1 MNSPERIIRFG
12 EFTLDPANRRLCRG
26 NAPVELGGRY
36 LDALVLLASAPGE
49 LVTKE
54 RLHTEVWRGVPV
66 TDEALSQAIM
76 ALRRA
81 LGDDAARPRFIE
93 TVPRHGYR
101 FVGSLAEAEPQ
112 TSPLPADKPGD
123 DQSLSMTTGGIL
135 GALAAGLLVG
145 LAYGS
150 LASAM
155 ARGNGVSLVMV
166 LITVCVL
173 AALISGL
180 GVAVGIA
187 LAARHLGGRWWHR
200 ALGGAAGGMIVGGVA
215 RLIGLDTLRLL
226 LGHAPAFITG
236 AAEGLVMGAVA
247 GGASAALAWPLR
259 GRTLLP
265 IAVAGGAAGAAI
277 VISGGTL
284 MAGSLAALVSG
295 FPGAELSL
303 AWAQDPGRAALS
315 GAFEGA
321 VFTVLVCAGLARG
334 ARPRVTP
341 AP

>member
-12 EFTLDPANRRLCRG
+12 EFTLDPANRVLCRG

-36 LDALVLLASAPGE
+36 FDALVLLASAPGE
-49 LVTKE
+49 LVTKD
-54 RLHTEVWRGVPV
+54 RLHAEVWRGIPV

-101 FVGSLAEAEPQ
+101 FVGLVGETEPQ
-112 TSPLPADKPGD
+112 GPSHPADKPGD
-123 DQSLSMTTGGIL
+123 NRSLPMATGGIL
-135 GALAAGLLVG
+135 GALTAGLLVG
-145 LAYGS
+145 LIYGS

-173 AALISGL
+173 AALVSGL
-180 GVAVGIA
+180 GVAGGIA
-187 LAARHLGGRWWHR
+187 LAARHLGGRWWHL

-236 AAEGLVMGAVA
+236 AAEGLVMGAVT
-247 GGASAALAWPLR
+247 GGASAVLAWPLR
-259 GRTLLP
+259 VRTLLP
-265 IAVAGGAAGAAI
+265 IAGAGGAAGAAI
-277 VISGGTL
+277 IICGGTL

-295 FPGAELSL
+295 FPGAALSL
-303 AWAQDPGRAALS
+303 AWAQDPVRAAAS

-334 ARPRVTP
+334 ARINP

>member
-1 MNSPERIIRFG
+1 MNSPEGIIRFG
-12 EFTLDPANRRLCRG
+12 EFTLDPANRLLCRG

-36 LDALVLLASAPGE
+36 LDALVMLASAPGE
-49 LVTKE
+49 LITKD
-54 RLHTEVWRGVPV
+54 RLHNEVWRGIPV

-101 FVGSLAEAEPQ
+101 FVGSFAEAATQ
-112 TSPLPADKPGD
+112 SASPPAARPEGERNLPMA
-123 DQSLSMTTGGIL
+123 TGGIL
-135 GALAAGLLVG
+135 GALVAGLLVG

-150 LASAM
+150 LASAT

-166 LITVCVL
+166 LITVSVL

-180 GVAVGIA
+180 GVAGGIA
-187 LAARHLGGRWWHR
+187 LAARHLGRRWWHL
-200 ALGGAAGGMIVGGVA
+200 AIGGAAGGMIVGGVA

-226 LGHAPAFITG
+226 LGHAPASITG

-247 GGASAALAWPLR
+247 GGASAVLAWPLR
-259 GRTLLP
+259 ARTLLP
-265 IAVAGGAAGAAI
+265 VAGAGGAAGAAI
-277 VISGGTL
+277 VIGGGTL

-295 FPGAELSL
+295 FPGAGLSL
-303 AWAQDPGRAALS
+303 AWAHDPARAALS

-321 VFTVLVCAGLARG
+321 VFTGLVCAGLARG
-334 ARPRVTP
+334 ARPRAIP